1 MKNKRLFEA
10 LRIFFTLFI
19 LVQIGFLSKVVA
31 TDPGG
36 GSSAACDSP
45 NATEIN
51 PGELRSLACTEG
63 NGGVWKY
70 CFSFGLGG
78 PAGPRCLCSDECD
91 DCDDGTYRK
100 KCNTPIE

>member
-1 MKNKRLFEA
+1 MKNKGLFEL
-10 LRIFFTLFI
+10 LRILFAVLI
-19 LVQIGFLSKVVA
+19 LVQIGFLSKVGA

-36 GSSAACDSP
+36 GSGAVCDTP
-45 NATEIN
+45 NTTEIN
-51 PGELRSLACTEG
+51 PGELRSQACTEG

-70 CFSFGLGG
+70 CFSIG
-78 PAGPRCLCSDECD
+78 PGPSGPRCICSDECD